1 MVLMFLRIAY
11 IEKLVGM
18 QRQTVGSMISEA
30 KNEETEMHA
39 AQHRNVQ
46 VTYSILKNGQFRECL
61 ASGCQAVV
69 ESSTGSIL

>member
-1 MVLMFLRIAY
+1 
-11 IEKLVGM
+11 M

-39 AQHRNVQ
+39 ARHGRGSVSSTHAQEMCRLLD
-46 VTYSILKNGQFRECL
+46 SILKNGQFRECL

-69 ESSTGSIL
+69 ETSTGSIL